1 MNERDRMISVTM
13 NRSMSRRSLLRGTL
27 IAGAG
32 ALAMSTFGSGA
43 AGGIGSRLT
52 GFTFPSAYAAPLDDD
67 ISILNYALTLE
78 YLEADAYKAINDT
91 GVLSGRAATYF
102 KAFGAH
108 EAEHVT
114 AITSTIQSLGGMPV
128 QRPMFNFSSVPTD
141 PVEIVKFFQMVE
153 AVGASAYHGA
163 AGSIKNLDVLTAALQ
178 IHANEAQHAAA
189 LADLVAPGTDLFSPA
204 AFATPRTPDDVLA
217 IVAPFLPG
225 TGGGT
230 PGMPATG
237 GGGTFKSQTASG
249 LSRWH

>member
-1 MNERDRMISVTM
+1 MNERDRMISIAM
-13 NRSMSRRSLLRGTL
+13 NQSMSRRSLLRGTL
-27 IAGAG
+27 LASAG
-32 ALAMSTFGSGA
+32 ALAMTTFGGSV
-43 AGGIGSRLT
+43 AGGIGSRVMSLA
-52 GFTFPSAYAAPLDDD
+52 FPSALAAPLDDD

-78 YLEADAYKAINDT
+78 YLEADAYKAINDA

-102 KAFGAH
+102 QAFGAH

-128 QRPMFNFSSVPTD
+128 QRPMFDFSSVPTD
-141 PVEIVKFFQMVE
+141 PTEIVKFFQNVE

-163 AGSIKNLDVLTAALQ
+163 AGSIKNPDVLTAALQ

-204 AFATPRTPDDVLA
+204 AFATPRTPDEVLA

-225 TGGGT
+225 TGSM

-237 GGGTFKSQTASG
+237 GGGSAQRRTAAG
-249 LSRWH
+249 VRRWQ